1 MPYPESSGQLPN
13 LLLGHFPLVNQVDL
27 VGAQYHRIGISVPA
41 KNNNTRIYCISFTQY
56 VPHQN
61 GTTSCGTINLPCFL
75 LCCYHHLPQ
84 ASFII
89 CLSWQYI
96 YSCVGVPLCA
106 CMHLEQ
112 SLWTFCAVEI
122 TLEFNYCCYELS
134 TDFCDSVSKMRTQVH
149 SSMADF
155 IVSLDGMALL

>member
-1 MPYPESSGQLPN
+1 MAE
-13 LLLGHFPLVNQVDL
+13 
-27 VGAQYHRIGISVPA
+27 HRRKITPA
-41 KNNNTRIYCISFTQY
+41 KKCKFRACRALDRSY
-56 VPHQN
+56 
-61 GTTSCGTINLPCFL
+61 LPFVFL
-75 LCCYHHLPQ
+75 HLK
-84 ASFII
+84 FII